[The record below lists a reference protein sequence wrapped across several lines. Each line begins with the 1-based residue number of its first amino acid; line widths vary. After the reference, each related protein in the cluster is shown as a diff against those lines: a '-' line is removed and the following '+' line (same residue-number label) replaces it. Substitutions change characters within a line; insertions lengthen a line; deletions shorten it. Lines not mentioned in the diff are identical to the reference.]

1 MMVNME
7 NKMNSGLGMT
17 VGMRKRMVVLV
28 IMSLFPIYMVKR
40 GRY

>member
-1 MMVNME
+1 MVNME
-7 NKMNSGLGMT
+7 NKMNSGLGMI

-28 IMSLFPIYMVKR
+28 IMRWFPIYMVKR